1 MFKNIDKENMFH
13 SIWSFPENIM
23 DAIDLGD
30 SLMLRNSYDNIQN
43 IIVAGMGGSAIGG
56 DIVSVLESSNIK
68 IPFMVCRD
76 YSLPNWVNKNTLII
90 CSSYSGNTEETLSI
104 FNQSLNLGAK
114 VCGITTGGILLKKLE
129 EFDKD
134 YIIIPSGLQ
143 PRAAIAYSFIPIIKF
158 LEKLCII
165 ESDFNLWIQKTLI
178 SLKENRDLYNKED
191 DNNPV
196 YRLAKN
202 IYNKIPIIYS
212 DNSTMRVNGIR
223 IKGQICENAKMLA
236 YCNDLPELNHNEI
249 VGWKNNKNI
258 IEFLCVIWLKDY
270 SDNKRIKYRQKITQS
285 ILDEINIDQYSIE
298 VKGESFQERFLH
310 VMHYGDWLSFWCAI
324 LHHTDPSPVEK
335 IIRLKEELGNRH

>member
-1 MFKNIDKENMFH
+1 MFKNIDKENMFD
-13 SIWSFPENIM
+13 SIWNFPENIK
-23 DAIDLGD
+23 DAIALGD
-30 SLMLRNSYDNIQN
+30 SLIPKNSYDNIQN
-43 IIVAGMGGSAIGG
+43 IIIAGMGGSAIGG
-56 DIVSVLESSNIK
+56 DVVSVLESSNIK
-68 IPFMVCRD
+68 IPLMVCRD
-76 YSLPNWVNKNTLII
+76 YSLPNWANQNTLVI

-114 VCGITTGGILLKKLE
+114 VCGITTGGILLKQLK
-129 EFDKD
+129 EFEKD

-178 SLKENRDLYNKED
+178 SLKENRDLYINQD

-212 DNSTMRVNGIR
+212 DNSTMRVNGVR
-223 IKGQICENAKMLA
+223 LKGQICENAKMLA

-249 VGWKNNKNI
+249 VGWENNKNI
-258 IEFLCVIWLKDY
+258 LESLCVIWLKDY
-270 SDNKRIKYRQKITQS
+270 ADNRRTKYRQKISQS
-285 ILDEINIDQYSIE
+285 ILEEMNIDQYFIE

-310 VMHYGDWLSFWCAI
+310 MMFYGDWLSFWCAI